1 MPVTRFEDAMV
12 ASGVNVDAIVNEKD
26 QAKRLQMLFAGLEQA
41 EIEASYVNS
50 IKHAHAHEDE
60 HVVLCETT
68 EDLRKR
74 HEQHL
79 HSFAKEIDRLT
90 EDIAVRAPRE
100 PLHGTSCS
108 RAPNTTY

>member
-1 MPVTRFEDAMV
+1 MV

-50 IKHAHAHEDE
+50 IKHAHDEDE
-60 HVVLCETT
+60 HVLCETT

-79 HSFAKEIDRLT
+79 HAFAKEIDRLT